1 MSTIYTFRIIHTHK
15 YTQTGCSG
23 PFSVCVCVCWF
34 VCLWPGRLE
43 LQLQIDVA
51 HTFNCSMSHD
61 IHVLCVC
68 FILIMSMVSFQLFM
82 HMSVRSFSILY
93 NQIEFS
99 HFTEH
104 SIKHGIP
111 YNCQILIEIYF
122 VASSF
127 KVFHMN
133 GLRLYEK
140 KTTYIIPNSI
150 VEHFLLW
157 RKKQSQIAE
166 TIKNAPFENNLDF
179 QQLRVREKERCFL
192 YKQTS
197 SRKCSHWFN
206 IFVSNNKAHDF
217 HLHDLFF

>member
-1 MSTIYTFRIIHTHK
+1 MSTIYTFRIIHTNK
-15 YTQTGCSG
+15 YTRIGYSG
-23 PFSVCVCVCWF
+23 PFAVY
-34 VCLWPGRLE
+34 LWPGRSE

-51 HTFNCSMSHD
+51 HTFNCSISHD

-122 VASSF
+122 AASSF

-133 GLRLYEK
+133 GLRLYK
-140 KTTYIIPNSI
+140 
-150 VEHFLLW
+150 
-157 RKKQSQIAE
+157 KKQRI
-166 TIKNAPFENNLDF
+166 
-179 QQLRVREKERCFL
+179 
-192 YKQTS
+192 
-197 SRKCSHWFN
+197 
-206 IFVSNNKAHDF
+206 
-217 HLHDLFF
+217 